1 MDRRVPPSER
11 NPHLKKVAVET
22 LPDFLE
28 YAGWLLFPCTL
39 VVGPAIEFRE
49 YHDWL
54 HRKGHWGAASDVSNA
69 SKKAPPGLIRRY
81 ARVAWLVLYS
91 SLFCVVHLVVMR
103 YYTIDTT
110 YLSPSWNEKSLL
122 TKFWQLHVLGQG
134 SRGKYFFCWVWA
146 EAACVASGVGFG
158 GYDETTKK
166 PKWDVAT
173 NVKPMGVERAATFVE
188 IPKNWNV
195 KTGMWLRHYVYDRCT
210 PAGKRPGF
218 TQLLLT
224 QIVSGVWHGLYA
236 GYWLFFVSS
245 AVFVHG
251 SKGVYRWQK
260 DQKTVPKKMMWA
272 LDFPLWVLT
281 TVGLNYLC
289 GAFMLVTY
297 DQCMNAWGSV
307 YFIPHLTVLGMVF
320 FSETVGRAAA
330 ASAKKAKKELDAKT
344 L

>member
-1 MDRRVPPSER
+1 
-11 NPHLKKVAVET
+11 
-22 LPDFLE
+22 
-28 YAGWLLFPCTL
+28 
-39 VVGPAIEFRE
+39 
-49 YHDWL
+49 
-54 HRKGHWGAASDVSNA
+54 
-69 SKKAPPGLIRRY
+69 
-81 ARVAWLVLYS
+81 
-91 SLFCVVHLVVMR
+91 
-103 YYTIDTT
+103 
-110 YLSPSWNEKSLL
+110 
-122 TKFWQLHVLGQG
+122 
-134 SRGKYFFCWVWA
+134 
-146 EAACVASGVGFG
+146 
-158 GYDETTKK
+158 
-166 PKWDVAT
+166 
-173 NVKPMGVERAATFVE
+173 MGVERAATFVE